1 MGATV
6 KREYRSD
13 LRAAHAVETR
23 RRIVVSAARLFV
35 EHGYGATTVDVVAE
49 AAGVSRKTVFT
60 AVGSKLD
67 LLTTAMD
74 WAVAG
79 DDAPVPVA
87 DRTAMRQLLQQ
98 RDPSILLTGLA
109 RSFTAISV
117 RVAPLYG
124 ALEVAAGIDHG
135 ARAVLQQSHRRRLDD
150 ARKVVDRLRDLDAL
164 TGDLTYEEAVDLVW
178 LAMDPA
184 LFDRLVRMRGWA
196 AERFEEWLAEDLCRR
211 LLGG

>member
-1 MGATV
+1 MTTTV
-6 KREYRSD
+6 KRGYRSD
-13 LRAAHAVETR
+13 LRATQAVQTR
-23 RRIVVSAARLFV
+23 RRIVASAARLFV
-35 EHGYGATTVDVVAE
+35 EQGYGTTTDDAVAE

-67 LLTTAMD
+67 LLTTAVD

-79 DDAPVPVA
+79 DDEPMPIA

-98 RDPSILLTGLA
+98 RDPGILLTGLA
-109 RSFTAISV
+109 RSFTAISI
-117 RVAPLYG
+117 RVAPLSG
-124 ALEVAAGIDHG
+124 ALEAAAGIDHG
-135 ARAVLQQSHRRRLDD
+135 ARAVLEQSHRRRLGD
-150 ARKVVDRLRDLDAL
+150 ARKVVERLRDLDAL

-196 AERFEEWLAEDLCRR
+196 AERFEEWLADDLCRR

>member
-1 MGATV
+1 MTTTV
-6 KREYRSD
+6 KRGYRSD
-13 LRAAHAVETR
+13 LRATQAVQTR
-23 RRIVVSAARLFV
+23 RRIVASAARLFV
-35 EHGYGATTVDVVAE
+35 EQGYGTTTVDAVAE

-67 LLTTAMD
+67 LLTTAVD

-79 DDAPVPVA
+79 DDEPMPVA

-98 RDPSILLTGLA
+98 RDPGILLTGLA
-109 RSFTAISV
+109 RSFTAISI
-117 RVAPLYG
+117 RVAPLSG
-124 ALEVAAGIDHG
+124 ALEAAAGIDHG
-135 ARAVLQQSHRRRLDD
+135 ARAVLEQSHRRRLGD
-150 ARKVVDRLRDLDAL
+150 ARKVVERLRDLDAL

-196 AERFEEWLAEDLCRR
+196 AERFEEWLADDLCRR

>member
-1 MGATV
+1 MPGTV

-13 LRAAHAVETR
+13 LRAAQALETR
-23 RRIVVSAARLFV
+23 RTIVATAARLFV
-35 EHGYGATTVDVVAE
+35 EHGYGATTIDLVAD

-79 DDAPVPVA
+79 DDEPVPLA
-87 DRTAMRQLLQQ
+87 DRSVMRELLHQ
-98 RDPSILLTGLA
+98 RDPGVLLTGLA
-109 RSFTAISV
+109 RLITAIGI
-117 RVAPLYG
+117 RVGPLYR
-124 ALEVAAGIDHG
+124 AVEVAAGMDPA
-135 ARAVLQQSHRRRLDD
+135 ARTVVEQSNRRRVND
-150 ARKVVDRLRDLDAL
+150 ARKVVHRLRDLEAL

-178 LAMDPA
+178 LATDPS
-184 LFDRLVRMRGWA
+184 LFDRLVRIRGWA
-196 AERFEEWLAEDLCRR
+196 IARFEEWLAENLCRQ

>member
-1 MGATV
+1 MAAAV
-6 KREYRSD
+6 KREYRSN

-23 RRIVVSAARLFV
+23 RRIVASAAELFV
-35 EHGYGATTVDVVAE
+35 AHGYGATTVDAVAE

-67 LLTTAMD
+67 LLITAVD

-79 DDAPVPVA
+79 DDEPVPVA
-87 DRTAMRQLLQQ
+87 DRTEMREALQQ
-98 RDPSILLTGLA
+98 RDPGVLLTRLA
-109 RSFTAISV
+109 HSITSIGA

-124 ALEVAAGIDHG
+124 AVEVAAGLEPG
-135 ARAVLQQSHRRRLDD
+135 ARAVVENAHRGRLDD

-178 LAMDPA
+178 LATDPT
-184 LFDRLVRMRGWA
+184 LFDRLVHRRGWTVA
-196 AERFEEWLAEDLCRR
+196 RFEEWLAEDLCRQ